1 MTLSRPM
8 IGHLAMLGFSV
19 LISFSF
25 TFGGMIAGEID
36 PGVLTLLRFTIAST
50 VLACV
55 AMLNRVSLMGVM
67 RRAWAWLLIG
77 GLFAAY
83 FITMFEALSLTTPLA
98 TSALFT
104 LTPLIAAG
112 FGFVLL
118 GLRPGSA
125 MLAATLLGGFGAL
138 WVIFRADLQQLLALR
153 LGPGEKLFLM
163 GVMAHAA
170 VPALTRRLA
179 PGASSLEAALGTSL
193 GSLVVTAAY
202 AMPQTLLT
210 DFSLLRPMVW
220 FVALYLGV
228 VTTAITFF
236 LLQTAIARISP
247 GKVMAYTYLLPSLVL
262 VQGLVLHGR
271 SEPAQIYWGVGVTL
285 IALALLVFQDRQKA

>member
-1 MTLSRPM
+1 M